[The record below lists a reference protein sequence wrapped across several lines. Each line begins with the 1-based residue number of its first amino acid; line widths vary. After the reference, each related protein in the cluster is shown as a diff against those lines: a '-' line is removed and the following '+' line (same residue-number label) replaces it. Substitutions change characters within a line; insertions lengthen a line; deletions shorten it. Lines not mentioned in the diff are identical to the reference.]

1 MFKGELSDPK
11 RWEWYWKEKILN
23 DPKKANL
30 IPEKDREDV
39 KKGIIP
45 QMPEINA
52 KAMFW
57 NMMKMARSPDP
68 YMYPALKKLKASNRF
83 VMAALSNTTAFPEGV
98 LDENG
103 KPFVNGIPKVEIA
116 AVAAKQGFDFPAPS
130 DPEAKEDLREN
141 FDVFMSS
148 AHIGMRKPEPKF
160 YELAVSEINRI
171 AKEKGLGPV
180 RPDEV
185 LFLDDIGMNLKG
197 AKKLG
202 FGTIKV
208 NLGRTIDAVKELQER
223 VGMQLLADSSK
234 L

>member
-1 MFKGELSDPK
+1 MLS
-11 RWEWYWKEKILN
+11 

-30 IPEKDREDV
+30 IPAKDKELV
-39 KKGIIP
+39 KSGKIP
-45 QMPEINA
+45 EMPRIDA

-68 YMYPALKKLKASNRF
+68 YMYPALKKLKASGKF

-116 AVAAKQGFDFPAPS
+116 EVARRQGVDYEMPR
-130 DPEAKEDLREN
+130 DREEKEDLRVN

-160 YELAVSEINRI
+160 YELAISEVNRV

-180 RPDEV
+180 KPEEI

-202 FGTIKV
+202 LGTIKV
-208 NLGRTIDAVKELQER
+208 NLGRTIEAVRELQGR
-223 VGMQLLADSSK
+223 VGMQLLVEESR